1 MHRAVSDGVSREVA
15 RRDIFDGVAREVAYR
30 LTLVMG

>member
-1 MHRAVSDGVSREVA
+1 MRRAVSDGVSREVA